1 MTALSKSDV
10 FAENKLFATLDTTVR
25 KVVVGNLPFLLS
37 DTVGFIRKLPTQL
50 IESFKST
57 LDETRESDYLIHV
70 IDISHPQFEDHLNV
84 VDMTLNEIGSNDK
97 PTLLLFNK
105 IDQIEEEDVLTGLQE
120 RFEKD
125 GRDVF
130 FISALNK
137 DDVMRLRDKLYLR
150 VKELHAKR
158 YPYNQFLY

>member
-1 MTALSKSDV
+1 M
-10 FAENKLFATLDTTVR
+10 
-25 KVVVGNLPFLLS
+25 S

-57 LDETRESDYLIHV
+57 LDETRESDFLIHV
-70 IDISHPQFEDHLNV
+70 IDVSHPQFEDQLSV
-84 VDMTLNEIGSNDK
+84 VERTLNEIGSDDK

-105 IDQIEEEDVLTGLQE
+105 IDQIEDEDVLEGLRE
-120 RFEKD
+120 RFQKS
-125 GRDVF
+125 GQDVF
-130 FISALNK
+130 FMSALNK
-137 DDVMRLRDKLYLR
+137 EDVLKLRDELYIR

>member
-1 MTALSKSDV
+1 M
-10 FAENKLFATLDTTVR
+10 
-25 KVVVGNLPFLLS
+25 VGNLPFLLS

-57 LDETRESDYLIHV
+57 LDETRESDFLIHV
-70 IDISHPQFEDHLNV
+70 IDISHPQFEDQLNV
-84 VDMTLNEIGSNDK
+84 VDKTLNEIGSDDK

-105 IDQIEEEDVLTGLQE
+105 IDQIEEEGVLNGLQE
-120 RFEKD
+120 RFEND

-130 FISALNK
+130 FMSALHK
-137 DDVMRLRDKLYLR
+137 DDVIRLRNELYLR